1 MQTVKSKVI
10 GNIILAFLVLSIL
23 LLFMVGIKRCTPKW
37 NKDRKFMSN
46 EIVPGLYYEKYY
58 VGLFDL
64 DKFAIYLTDSLN
76 FRTFIGI
83 IGNKEALDFRIKE
96 DTLTLRKW
104 TWRISEITVNNGK
117 MGENVRKDNDKLL
130 WRKKYSLNTLRKGG
144 VFE

>member
-1 MQTVKSKVI
+1 
-10 GNIILAFLVLSIL
+10 
-23 LLFMVGIKRCTPKW
+23 
-37 NKDRKFMSN
+37 MSN

-104 TWRISEITVNNGK
+104 TWRISEITVKEALILIPEDTVNNGK